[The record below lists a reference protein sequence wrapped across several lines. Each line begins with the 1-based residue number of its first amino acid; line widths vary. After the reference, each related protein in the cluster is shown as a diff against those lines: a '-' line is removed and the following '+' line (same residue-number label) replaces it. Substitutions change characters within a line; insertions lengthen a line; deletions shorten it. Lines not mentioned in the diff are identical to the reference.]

1 MPRARPG
8 QIGPAWLKGA
18 VTIHA
23 FADRGSLE
31 PGLHWMFF
39 LCCFFA
45 CLMLLVSALAGAII
59 GITGS
64 DVAYMA
70 SDRSLIANLLMLPS
84 G

>member
-1 MPRARPG
+1 MPRALPG
-8 QIGPAWLKGA
+8 QTGPNWLEGP

-23 FADRGSLE
+23 LADRGSLK
-31 PGLHWMFF
+31 PGLHRMFF
-39 LCCFFA
+39 LCCVFIS
-45 CLMLLVSALAGAII
+45 LVLPVSAWAGVIM

-70 SDRSLIANLLMLPS
+70 SDRSLIATLLMLPS